1 MPNKGDEN
9 TVLHTI
15 KTINNLGCNL
25 HKNGDYSLNL

>member
-15 KTINNLGCNL
+15 KTI
-25 HKNGDYSLNL
+25 KTIYAVTSTKTETTA